1 MIRNFL
7 LAAALLAAAPALAE
21 TPAPKSTTPAPVPTM
36 TQAPSAKMAAEAQRL
51 DLNKATVQQ
60 LSEVKGFNKTIAEAI
75 VKARPFKY
83 VDELAARK
91 IVTGEVLTQVKD
103 QLIVR

>member
-1 MIRNFL
+1 MIRNLL

-21 TPAPKSTTPAPVPTM
+21 APAPKPTTAAPVATM
-36 TQAPSAKMAAEAQRL
+36 TAAPSAKMAAEAQRL
-51 DLNKATVQQ
+51 DLNTATVQQ

-83 VDELAARK
+83 VDELAAKK
-91 IVTGEVLTQVKD
+91 IVTGEVLTQVKE